1 MQQQRQIRQHEPL
14 RVPDG
19 WNGQSRMLVI
29 QIERILNDIY
39 IQLGN
44 MDKRIKALEEAAE
57 EE

>member
-1 MQQQRQIRQHEPL
+1 MARQHEPL

-19 WNGQSRMLVI
+19 WDGQSRMLVI